1 MSTSQ
6 GVNVSDL
13 SQCARL
19 PLRATIRLLQ
29 AILNLPQVLRYSAL
43 LFGIFYGFSH
53 QRTITANNKASH
65 VEHEYKHKESL
76 IEKAKLEWKK
86 KNLPPEA
93 KTASGGGQSYSQPV
107 THIGTDR
114 TAYSHYRSGRQ
125 ELRPGGIFDP

>member
-6 GVNVSDL
+6 GVNVSEL
-13 SQCARL
+13 SFLSTRL
-19 PLRATIRLLQ
+19 DVRFRNHTKF
-29 AILNLPQVLRYSAL
+29 NKVLRYSAL

-53 QRTITANNKASH
+53 QRSITASNKASH

-93 KTASGGGQSYSQPV
+93 RSASGGGQSHLLLA
-107 THIGTDR
+107 TRICTDIV
-114 TAYSHYRSGRQ
+114 AHSHYGSG
-125 ELRPGGIFDP
+125 